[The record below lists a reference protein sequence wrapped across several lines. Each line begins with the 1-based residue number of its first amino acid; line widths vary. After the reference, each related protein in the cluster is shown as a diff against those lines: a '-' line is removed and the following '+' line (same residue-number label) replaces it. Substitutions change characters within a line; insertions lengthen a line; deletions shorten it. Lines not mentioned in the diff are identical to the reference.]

1 MPLKKSLETS
11 MNFYEALGREY
22 QLLYNFTEKHELS
35 IHEFKLLLVIYKN
48 KSIQLRSIIQSEMM
62 KTNQINKAVKNL
74 YDKKLIHKERVPLD
88 ERTVELSIREDQM
101 DYVSKLIKSFATVV
115 EKFQD
120 EDSQQEDSQNED
132 NQ

>member
-35 IHEFKLLLVIYKN
+35 IHEFKLLLIIYKN

>member
-35 IHEFKLLLVIYKN
+35 IHEFKLLLIIYKN

-62 KTNQINKAVKNL
+62 KTNQINKSVKNL

-120 EDSQQEDSQNED
+120 EDSQQEDSQKED

>member
-35 IHEFKLLLVIYKN
+35 IHEFKLLLIIYKN

-62 KTNQINKAVKNL
+62 KTNQINKSVKNL
-74 YDKKLIHKERVPLD
+74 YDNKLIHKERVPLD
-88 ERTVELSIREDQM
+88 ERTVELSIRED
-101 DYVSKLIKSFATVV
+101 SV
-115 EKFQD
+115 EKVEQMIKEFGSLLNDFYKD
-120 EDSQQEDSQNED
+120 EK
-132 NQ
+132 